1 LSTRCED
8 YGAARFAAV
17 SNERERCRALKVLPA
32 AASRWTAMTEVGF
45 YPSRRVKK
53 RGTDPI
59 AFPGQV
65 PLVATIVILFVVLFL
80 SEASSSSVHHGASVD
95 LAAVRNPVLM
105 PSANRGD
112 AIKVALTRDGTI
124 YFQNTKITIEH
135 LPEQIRTCTKK
146 GSERR
151 AYLSVDAR
159 ARYSDVKAV
168 LEGVR
173 AAGIGKVALL
183 TEKQRE

>member
-1 LSTRCED
+1 M
-8 YGAARFAAV
+8 
-17 SNERERCRALKVLPA
+17 SNGLERCQALKALPA
-32 AASRWTAMTEVGF
+32 AASRWPTMTEVGF

-53 RGTDPI
+53 RGNDPI

-65 PLVATIVILFVVLFL
+65 PLVATMVILFVVLFL
-80 SEASSSSVHHGASVD
+80 SEASSSSVHHGRSVD
-95 LAAVRNPVLM
+95 LAAVRNPALM

-112 AIKVALTRDGTI
+112 AIKVALTRDRTI
-124 YFQNTKITIEH
+124 YFQNAKIAIED

-151 AYLSVDAR
+151 AYLCVDAR

-168 LEGVR
+168 LEGIR
-173 AAGIGKVALL
+173 AARIEKVAFL
-183 TEKQRE
+183 TEKQKD